1 MGQKASRDVEA
12 PRAQEA
18 PGAQEVPPDAQDR
31 EEEAPR
37 PRQSI
42 REICYQVQTNG
53 ATSFVPDPEP
63 RPPRPL
69 SEVYARYSEG
79 NGEQAL
85 GINIAAVE
93 RLRIT
98 GLAED
103 CRDPRNGMEAAEFMH
118 RQIRVGTRRELI
130 CEDFGL
136 EWDVVDWRARCH
148 PTEVV
153 TRATTLR
160 ALSQMQILGR
170 RTLSL
175 NSSFLLSPASLYTID
190 MLGDYS
196 DRDTGLE
203 RYLEAGCLSDEE
215 KMAMRIAVFRGL
227 MEIHDTDAE
236 RDARKKIIDVASANL
251 DEGLEAM
258 NAVVECWKA
267 ERAALIDKLNNDNP
281 TPKKPRAKK
290 SAKPAAKASKK
301 TKKPPSRR

>member
-1 MGQKASRDVEA
+1 MGQKASRDADEA
-12 PRAQEA
+12 PRAQE
-18 PGAQEVPPDAQDR
+18 VPHAQDR

-42 REICYQVQTNG
+42 RERCYQIQTNG
-53 ATSFVPDPEP
+53 ASSFVPDPEP

-153 TRATTLR
+153 TRATT
-160 ALSQMQILGR
+160 
-170 RTLSL
+170 RT
-175 NSSFLLSPASLYTID
+175 FA
-190 MLGDYS
+190 
-196 DRDTGLE
+196 
-203 RYLEAGCLSDEE
+203 
-215 KMAMRIAVFRGL
+215 
-227 MEIHDTDAE
+227 
-236 RDARKKIIDVASANL
+236 
-251 DEGLEAM
+251 
-258 NAVVECWKA
+258 
-267 ERAALIDKLNNDNP
+267 
-281 TPKKPRAKK
+281 
-290 SAKPAAKASKK
+290 
-301 TKKPPSRR
+301 

>member
-1 MGQKASRDVEA
+1 MGQKASRDAEA

-18 PGAQEVPPDAQDR
+18 PGAQEVPHAQDR

-53 ATSFVPDPEP
+53 AASFVPDPEP

-118 RQIRVGTRRELI
+118 RQVRVGTRRELI

-170 RTLSL
+170 RTLSI
-175 NSSFLLSPASLYTID
+175 NSSFRLSPASLYTID

-203 RYLEAGCLSDEE
+203 RYLDAGCLSDDE

-236 RDARKKIIDVASANL
+236 RDARQKIIDVASANL

-301 TKKPPSRR
+301 TKKHPSRR

>member
-1 MGQKASRDVEA
+1 MGQKASRDADEA
-12 PRAQEA
+12 PRAQE
-18 PGAQEVPPDAQDR
+18 VPHAQDR

-203 RYLEAGCLSDEE
+203 RYLDTGCLSDDE

-236 RDARKKIIDVASANL
+236 RDARQKIIDVASANL

-301 TKKPPSRR
+301 TKKHPSSR

>member
-1 MGQKASRDVEA
+1 MGQKASRNTDEA
-12 PRAQEA
+12 PRAQE
-18 PGAQEVPPDAQDR
+18 VPHAQDH

-37 PRQSI
+37 PRQSV
-42 REICYQVQTNG
+42 RERCYQIQTNG
-53 ATSFVPDPEP
+53 ASSFVPDPEP

-98 GLAED
+98 GLTED
-103 CRDPRNGMEAAEFMH
+103 HRDDWGRELDDFILRPV
-118 RQIRVGTRRELI
+118 RVTRREPI

-136 EWDVVDWRARCH
+136 EWEEEVFRVRCH

-160 ALSQMQILGR
+160 ALSQMQIMGR
-170 RTLSL
+170 RTLSI
-175 NSSFLLSPASLYTID
+175 NSSFRLSPASLYTID

-203 RYLEAGCLSDEE
+203 RYLDAGCLSDDE

-227 MEIHDTDAE
+227 CEIHDTDAE

-258 NAVVECWKA
+258 KAVVECWKA

-301 TKKPPSRR
+301 TKKHPSRR

>member
-18 PGAQEVPPDAQDR
+18 PGAQEVPHAQDR

-37 PRQSI
+37 PRQNI
-42 REICYQVQTNG
+42 RERCYQELTNG
-53 ATSFVPDPEP
+53 ETSFVPLPEP

-170 RTLSL
+170 RTLSI
-175 NSSFLLSPASLYTID
+175 NSSFLLSPASLHTID

-236 RDARKKIIDVASANL
+236 RDARQKIIDVASANL

-258 NAVVECWKA
+258 EAVVECWKA

-301 TKKPPSRR
+301 TKKHSSRR

>member
-1 MGQKASRDVEA
+1 MGQKASRDADEA

-18 PGAQEVPPDAQDR
+18 QLAQEC

-203 RYLEAGCLSDEE
+203 RYLETGYLSDEE

-236 RDARKKIIDVASANL
+236 RDARQKIIDVASANL

-258 NAVVECWKA
+258 EAVVECWKA

-301 TKKPPSRR
+301 TKKHPSRR

>member
-1 MGQKASRDVEA
+1 MGQKASRDADEA

-18 PGAQEVPPDAQDR
+18 QLAQEC

-203 RYLEAGCLSDEE
+203 RYLETGYLSDEE

-236 RDARKKIIDVASANL
+236 RDARQKIIDVASANL

-258 NAVVECWKA
+258 EAVVECWKA

-301 TKKPPSRR
+301 TKKHSSRR